1 MTAPRPLSYW
11 TSTITRLIDE
21 QVEDAVEATGLTR
34 PQWRVLDR
42 LASGSVEAGRAPE
55 LLAPYA
61 GGESASDVLAAL
73 AKSGLAEERGQDYR
87 LTHEGEKRV
96 EELRAGPVQA
106 VVDRATDALAPGEHE
121 ALLES
126 LEHVARNLGWL
137 DETGPAR

>member
-11 TSTITRLIDE
+11 TSTINRLIDE
-21 QVEDAVEATGLTR
+21 QVEDAVEATGITR

-42 LASGSVEAGRAPE
+42 LAAGAVEAEHAVG

-61 GGESASDVLAAL
+61 GGEAPSVVLDAL
-73 AKSGLAEERGQDYR
+73 VQAGLAEERGQDYR
-87 LTHEGEKRV
+87 LTSAGEQRV

-106 VVDRATDALAPGEHE
+106 VVDRATADLAPGEHE
-121 ALLES
+121 AVLTG

-137 DETGPAR
+137 DGPVGG

>member
-11 TSTITRLIDE
+11 TSTIGRMLDE

-34 PQWRVLDR
+34 PQWRVMDR
-42 LASGSVEAGRAPE
+42 LAAGAVQAEHAVE

-61 GGESASDVLAAL
+61 GGEAPSVVLAAL
-73 AKSGLAEERGQDYR
+73 SQAGLAEERSQDYR
-87 LTHEGEKRV
+87 LTDAGRRRV

-106 VVDRATDALAPGEHE
+106 VVDRATADLEPGQLE
-121 ALLES
+121 ALLEG

-137 DETGPAR
+137 DDTAG

>member
-42 LASGSVEAGRAPE
+42 LASGSVEAGQAVE

-61 GGESASDVLAAL
+61 GGEAPSDVLDAL
-73 AKSGLAEERGQDYR
+73 VKDGLAEARSHDYR
-87 LTHEGEKRV
+87 LTPDGEKRV

-106 VVDRATDALAPGEHE
+106 VVDRATEGLAPEE
-121 ALLES
+121 EAALLAG
-126 LEHVARNLGWL
+126 LEQVARSLGWL
-137 DETGPAR
+137 ETPAAG